1 VESYPVL
8 DPVSQAYPRARG
20 RSPTCYSPVRR
31 SCTPKGLTAR
41 LACVKH
47 AASVRPEP
55 GSNSPLNDS
64 TENNTHPNNRTGI
77 ALITSTTK
85 TNKHGTNKKFSTLL
99 SSQRTTTH
107 HHEPHCRGPLQGN
120 LFRVYGHTQD
130 VNSHGPHSTAP
141 ISQAT
146 TRGSS
151 WPTRSGVSASS
162 WLPFGVAEAT
172 EQSQWMSM
180 VYAGPGDI
188 MSSPRDDTEAQQS
201 ASTVATVDPGGC
213 TTQGTARDVPALV
226 SNSAVQKGASAS
238 RAGGDPHLG
247 QCLPPIQLRD

>member
-172 EQSQWMSM
+172 EQPQWMSM

-188 MSSPRDDTEAQQS
+188 MSSPAMTRRPSKARQQWRPWTRGDAPLKAPPATYLPWCRTRRFRRGRGGRGIWS
-201 ASTVATVDPGGC
+201 STA
-213 TTQGTARDVPALV
+213 
-226 SNSAVQKGASAS
+226 
-238 RAGGDPHLG
+238 
-247 QCLPPIQLRD
+247 